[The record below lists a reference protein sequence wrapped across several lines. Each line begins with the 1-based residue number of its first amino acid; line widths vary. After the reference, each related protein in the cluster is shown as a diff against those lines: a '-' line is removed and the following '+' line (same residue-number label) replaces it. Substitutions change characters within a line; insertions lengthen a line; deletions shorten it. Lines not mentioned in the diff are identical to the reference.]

1 MQEYWKSR
9 SHDKYKYAF
18 RGLEKKVLISEKF
31 WKFWLHTHDTG
42 ISEYDT
48 AE

>member
-1 MQEYWKSR
+1 
-9 SHDKYKYAF
+9 
-18 RGLEKKVLISEKF
+18 VLISEKF
-31 WKFWLHTHDTG
+31 WKRRTHTRDTG